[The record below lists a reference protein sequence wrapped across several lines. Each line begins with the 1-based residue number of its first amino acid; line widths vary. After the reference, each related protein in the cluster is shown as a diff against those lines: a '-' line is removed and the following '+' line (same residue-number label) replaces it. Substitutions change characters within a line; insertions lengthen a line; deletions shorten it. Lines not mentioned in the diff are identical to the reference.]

1 MKICGL
7 QKVTLL
13 DFPNHVACTVFLG
26 GCNYNCPFCYNSGL
40 IGASGYEFMSE
51 DDFFSFLDKRHGIL
65 DGVAITGGEPLVHPE
80 IFEFIKKIK
89 EKGFKVKLDT
99 NGSFP
104 KALKKL
110 LEAGLVD
117 YVAMDIKNSYDK
129 YLMTIDANIDLN
141 LIRES
146 IGLLLKGDVDY
157 EFRTTVVRQFHDVAD
172 FEKIGEMI
180 KGAKRYYLQSYQA
193 KDSVRRKDLT
203 SLTKEE
209 LQLCLDRVKDAVCS
223 ASLREID

>member
-1 MKICGL
+1 M
-7 QKVTLL
+7 
-13 DFPNHVACTVFLG
+13 
-26 GCNYNCPFCYNSGL
+26 
-40 IGASGYEFMSE
+40 
-51 DDFFSFLDKRHGIL
+51 
-65 DGVAITGGEPLVHPE
+65 
-80 IFEFIKKIK
+80 
-89 EKGFKVKLDT
+89 KLDT

-104 KALKKL
+104 KALKEL

-203 SLTKEE
+203 PLTKEE